1 MRTLRLVGI
10 PSARAPRAGAAPICQ
25 GALGKLMIVLR
36 SPAVAEAVHRCVA
49 IEQRLESAKSIQAAP
64 GTKRFDAA
72 VHTAVKATGWPE
84 HKARQA
90 MIRAV
95 AAGQL
100 IAHDH
105 ECAALTKLPHEL
117 QDHDVIR
124 DADLSQWLQRLSAG
138 TTTAQS
144 LRLEQEATP
153 GEPNAAPCPAAEGE
167 TRRLESTDCPATF
180 DSTSTIPEVTLR
192 PRTKT
197 ELRLHAI
204 SACIRQHGWP
214 PMQLPH
220 GAKKQI
226 QSFVEGELPELFPE
240 RPNPKDAVFHDAWK
254 QGSGVLFASITRL
267 ANAGSR
273 A

>member
-1 MRTLRLVGI
+1 
-10 PSARAPRAGAAPICQ
+10 
-25 GALGKLMIVLR
+25 MIVLR
-36 SPAVAEAVHRCVA
+36 SPAVAEALHRCVA
-49 IEQRLESAKSIQAAP
+49 IEQRLDSAKSIQAPP
-64 GTKRFDAA
+64 GTTRFDAA
-72 VHTAVKATGWPE
+72 VDTAVKATGWPE

-90 MIRAV
+90 LLRAV

-100 IAHDH
+100 TAHDH

-124 DADLSQWLQRLSAG
+124 DADLSHWLKRFSAG
-138 TTTAQS
+138 PTTAQS
-144 LRLEQEATP
+144 QRLEQEATR
-153 GEPNAAPCPAAEGE
+153 GEPHAAPWLAAEGE
-167 TRRLESTDCPATF
+167 MRRLDSADCPAAF
-180 DSTSTIPEVTLR
+180 ESTSTIHEATLR

-204 SACIRQHGWP
+204 LACIRNHGWP

-226 QSFVEGELPELFPE
+226 QACVEGELPELFPE

-254 QGSGVLFASITRL
+254 QGSGVLFAGITRM

-273 A
+273 ARTAPAAGHSVPSDGSLTTDLHRL